1 MIKRMIFLVLV
12 LLLSMLLTTAWAG
25 EAKVTSIH
33 KAAAKGDHLNKA
45 EKIDALIRLYAED
58 GYLNGAVLVAE
69 NGKIVYQ
76 KAFGLANLEWSIP
89 NRVEC
94 KFEIY
99 SIAKQFTSMLIMQLV
114 EEGKVRLDGKITDYL
129 PYYRKDTGDRITIH
143 HLLTHSHGIPQP
155 DWERIPLDQY
165 YTIDEFVKTYLC
177 GDLDFEPGKGFHYGY
192 SGRGYII
199 CAAII
204 EKVTNKT
211 YQEILQERILDPLN
225 IKTTGLYN
233 NRVLLKNRVDTYRKN
248 SNTYYRRISRHPSQ
262 IKGASGMYSTLK
274 DLYLWDRSLYTE
286 KLLSKEYRELM
297 FKPHV
302 PASGQHYGY
311 GWRVT
316 ELSIGNQK
324 KKILWHSGGGISIIF
339 RAVED
344 GHLVLLLNNMNLVD
358 KRIEICHQIM
368 EILYDQAY
376 TTPKKSIAAALGY

>member
-1 MIKRMIFLVLV
+1 MMIKRIIFLVLV

-33 KAAAKGDHLNKA
+33 KAAAKGVPLNKA

-69 NGKIVYQ
+69 NGKIIYQ

-192 SGRGYII
+192 SGRG
-199 CAAII
+199 
-204 EKVTNKT
+204 
-211 YQEILQERILDPLN
+211 
-225 IKTTGLYN
+225 
-233 NRVLLKNRVDTYRKN
+233 
-248 SNTYYRRISRHPSQ
+248 
-262 IKGASGMYSTLK
+262 
-274 DLYLWDRSLYTE
+274 
-286 KLLSKEYRELM
+286 
-297 FKPHV
+297 
-302 PASGQHYGY
+302 
-311 GWRVT
+311 
-316 ELSIGNQK
+316 
-324 KKILWHSGGGISIIF
+324 GISIIF
-339 RAVED
+339 RVVED
-344 GHLVLLLNNMNLVD
+344 GHLVLLLNNMSLVD

-376 TTPKKSIAAALGY
+376 TTPKKFIAVAPGY